1 MKVTVEDLSTV
12 KKKLNIEIP
21 EEDVTKELD
30 DAYRALK
37 KNAKIKGFRPGKA
50 PRSVLERLF
59 KKDVHSDIV
68 SKLLQNSFIDALR
81 ENDLNPV
88 GTPKIDPP
96 DLVAGEAY
104 CYDAIV
110 EITPEIGDIDFKG
123 LELKKRM
130 YKVSDGEV
138 DAQLKM
144 LQKNLAERRPIEE
157 QRPVQEGDF
166 VLIDYEGFIDG
177 KPSPEAE
184 KTENFLLH
192 VGKGTISNDFDD
204 QLVGMKADESKEVPV
219 TFPKDYSNL
228 ALSEKEVTFQVEL
241 KEIREEVLPEIDEAF
256 AKRLGNYTTV
266 DELKNEISG
275 NLKQGYEKRIE
286 QELNEQIFK
295 ALIERTTFEVPDTLV
310 EMELEGIL
318 KEAERS
324 FTMQGISMEDVGINR
339 EGLSEQYRDTAEKQV
354 RRHLILNGITKQEA
368 LTLSDEALEKG
379 FEDMAEASRQSIES
393 IKEYYEKN
401 TDGLDFFKHTLL
413 EKQAISLIIEQS
425 KVEEMAPDLEQTS
438 PEKRAKELTENNQ

>member
-21 EEDVTKELD
+21 EKDVTRELD

-37 KNAKIKGFRPGKA
+37 KNAKIKGFRPGRA

-68 SKLLQNSFIDALR
+68 SKLLQSSFIDALR

-88 GTPKIDPP
+88 GSPKIDPP

-104 CYDAIV
+104 RYDAIV
-110 EITPEIGDIDFKG
+110 EITPEIDDVDFKG

-130 YKVSDGEV
+130 YKVSDGEI

-144 LQKNLAERRPIEE
+144 LQKNLAERKPIEE
-157 QRPVQEGDF
+157 QRPVQECDF

-177 KPSPEAE
+177 KPSPETE

-192 VGKGTISNDFDD
+192 VGKGPISKDFDD
-204 QLVGMKADESKEVPV
+204 QLVGMKADASKEVPV
-219 TFPKDYSNL
+219 TFPKDYSNQAL
-228 ALSEKEVTFQVEL
+228 AEKEVTFQVQL

-266 DELKNEISG
+266 DELKKDITG
-275 NLKQGYEKRIE
+275 NLKSGYEKRIE
-286 QELNEQIFK
+286 HELNEQIFK
-295 ALIERTTFEVPDTLV
+295 ALIEKTTFEVPETLV
-310 EMELEGIL
+310 EMELEGLL

-324 FTMQGISMEDVGINR
+324 FTMQGISMEDVGINK
-339 EGLSEQYRDTAEKQV
+339 EGFSEKYRDTAEKQV
-354 RRHLILNGITKQEA
+354 RRHLILNGIIKQEA
-368 LTLSDEALEKG
+368 LTLPDESLEKG
-379 FEDMAEASRQSIES
+379 FKDMAEASRQSVES

-401 TDGLDFFKHTLL
+401 KDGLDFFKHTLL

-425 KVEEMAPDLEQTS
+425 KVEEVAPDLEEPS
-438 PEKRAKELTENNQ
+438 PEN